1 MQSNSSNKNSGINSS
16 ENKGH
21 SLAAERRAKL
31 AKLRQTLSLQDRDIT
46 SAPSLTKVDE
56 FQERYG
62 AADKRNGLVTEPDTS
77 NPEATHKIF
86 YNERL
91 AGGREERNRKY
102 TDTGSI
108 LTEDTDFE
116 DESSP
121 PSSPSRGTSASTL
134 SARTAAIKSPASDS
148 TDSPERAGSSTVKLY
163 KNGQYINSMEDLG
176 YQSSISSPNDKR
188 YSPARESKKMS
199 LLKVERSV
207 DTFSQSLP
215 ETFFKTVKLDLSQSV
230 GLPAGDAIT
239 KSKVLYDPRIFRKDC
254 ATVDQIP
261 ELDIGDDETEKEF
274 CYPLENIKH
283 FLSYL
288 III

>member
-31 AKLRQTLSLQDRDIT
+31 AKLRQALSLQDRDIT

-62 AADKRNGLVTEPDTS
+62 AADKRNGLVNEPDTPI
-77 NPEATHKIF
+77 NDGTHKIF
-86 YNERL
+86 YNETQVN
-91 AGGREERNRKY
+91 GKEERNRKY

-134 SARTAAIKSPASDS
+134 SARTAIIKSPASDS
-148 TDSPERAGSSTVKLY
+148 TDSSGRVGSSTVKVY
-163 KNGQYINSMEDLG
+163 QNGQYINSMEDLG

-188 YSPARESKKMS
+188 YSPQESKKMS

-230 GLPAGDAIT
+230 GLPSGDAIT

-274 CYPLENIKH
+274 NYPFEITHHLDK
-283 FLSYL
+283 
-288 III
+288 

>member
-31 AKLRQTLSLQDRDIT
+31 AKLRQALSLQDRDIT

-62 AADKRNGLVTEPDTS
+62 AADKRNGLVNEPDTPI
-77 NPEATHKIF
+77 NEGTHKIF
-86 YNERL
+86 YNETQVN
-91 AGGREERNRKY
+91 GREERNRKY

-148 TDSPERAGSSTVKLY
+148 TDSSGRVGSSTVKVY
-163 KNGQYINSMEDLG
+163 QNGQYINSMEDLG

-188 YSPARESKKMS
+188 YSPQESKKMS

-230 GLPAGDAIT
+230 GLPSGDAIT

-274 CYPLENIKH
+274 NYPLQMSQHLDK
-283 FLSYL
+283 
-288 III
+288 

>member
-31 AKLRQTLSLQDRDIT
+31 AKLRQALSLQDRDIT

-62 AADKRNGLVTEPDTS
+62 AADKRNGLVNEPDTPI
-77 NPEATHKIF
+77 NEGTHKIF
-86 YNERL
+86 YNETQVN
-91 AGGREERNRKY
+91 GREERNRKY

-148 TDSPERAGSSTVKLY
+148 TDSSGRVGSSTVKVY
-163 KNGQYINSMEDLG
+163 QNGQYINSMEDLG

-188 YSPARESKKMS
+188 YSPQESKKMS

-230 GLPAGDAIT
+230 GLPSGDAIT

-274 CYPLENIKH
+274 NYPLEITKH
-283 FLSYL
+283 LDWYS
-288 III
+288 

>member
-31 AKLRQTLSLQDRDIT
+31 AKLRQALSLQDRDIT

-62 AADKRNGLVTEPDTS
+62 AADKRNGLVNEPDTLI
-77 NPEATHKIF
+77 NDGTHKIF
-86 YNERL
+86 YNETQVN
-91 AGGREERNRKY
+91 GREERNRKY

-134 SARTAAIKSPASDS
+134 SARTAIIKSPASDS
-148 TDSPERAGSSTVKLY
+148 TDSSGRVGSSTVKVY
-163 KNGQYINSMEDLG
+163 QNGQYINSMEDLG

-188 YSPARESKKMS
+188 YSPQESKKMS

-230 GLPAGDAIT
+230 GLPSGDAIT

-274 CYPLENIKH
+274 NYPLQITHHLDK
-283 FLSYL
+283 
-288 III
+288 